1 VVKTNLPR
9 VEFRYS
15 WQFDQDHKLRYTDPL
30 YPNGDE
36 IRSYLDHV
44 RESWK
49 PLKRKILKTIHKM
62 SGLPWKEEQV
72 VCYVVGR
79 GVPMSDPLTLPCY
92 KDKPDLFVEKLIYM
106 LCERHLLHNKSLEAR
121 SVFWEAMFRNLR
133 EDGVKVSYMIPVN
146 ALFKEIMSTKLN
158 SMIDRDESLLTTNLD
173 YRRAWE
179 LLDKIGHR
187 KVLEA
192 FRRGIW
198 EF

>member
-1 VVKTNLPR
+1 
-9 VEFRYS
+9 
-15 WQFDQDHKLRYTDPL
+15 
-30 YPNGDE
+30 
-36 IRSYLDHV
+36 
-44 RESWK
+44 
-49 PLKRKILKTIHKM
+49 
-62 SGLPWKEEQV
+62 
-72 VCYVVGR
+72 
-79 GVPMSDPLTLPCY
+79 
-92 KDKPDLFVEKLIYM
+92 
-106 LCERHLLHNKSLEAR
+106 
-121 SVFWEAMFRNLR
+121 MFRNLR